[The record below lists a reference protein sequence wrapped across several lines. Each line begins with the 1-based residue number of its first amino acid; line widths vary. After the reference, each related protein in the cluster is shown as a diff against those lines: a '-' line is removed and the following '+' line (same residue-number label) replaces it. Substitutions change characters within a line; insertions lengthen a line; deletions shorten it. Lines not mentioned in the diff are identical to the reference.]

1 MKKNRLNKILGVLL
15 AVALSLS
22 GGFFTGLEMNV
33 TVQAEAATQKISAKK
48 KTVEAGKTF
57 KLKIKNAKGKYTW
70 ESSNRKVAKVK
81 TKSGKSV
88 KIVAVK
94 AGKATITAKRGS
106 TKFKC
111 TVTVKE
117 KQGSGSTVT
126 ATPTPTAEPTPEV
139 IMEHSVS
146 SDSSTVLNIAVG
158 KSMQLKFPAKEVR
171 RFYVHDADKQYVDV
185 TEDGLVTAKAG
196 EGRTVTIHI
205 ESKDYNNYHCKVNIL
220 KSGSKVENPTPQP
233 TVQPTSVVTTV
244 PTYVPVPT
252 ATTVPTYVPVPTVTS
267 APTYVPVPTAT
278 PVPTVTEAPT
288 TTPAPTVTEVP
299 TTTPEPTVTE
309 APTTTPAPT
318 VTEAPTATPEP
329 TATEAPTS
337 TPEPSGKGDLNG
349 ERYDPAKLSATVSLG
364 STYGLLSP
372 HTREAYQ
379 KHLEYSIEDE
389 RGFIKACRD
398 ALEHGAE
405 SFTITFRGYDCDHWW
420 NIFCEKLN
428 NQSELS
434 GYTANGYTASL
445 DDRNHKITIRPQYK
459 DAWKAII
466 YLRYDGYE
474 TDDDIKKLL
483 NAAISL
489 AQEAIDAKGN
499 NAYDVLLYVNNRI
512 CSMTTYSSPIPTE
525 HDCPQRDATGVFYC
539 GDGVCESYT
548 AAMRMILNV
557 LGLEN
562 DTIVNKKGSHIWNRV
577 LLDGTWYHIDVT
589 WNDVEKLGGGFY
601 NSYFMLT
608 ETELLS
614 KNSSSKDPLA
624 HSWYNLYYR

>member
-22 GGFFTGLEMNV
+22 GGFFTGLETGG

-57 KLKIKNAKGKYTW
+57 KLKIKKAKGKYTW
-70 ESSNRKVAKVK
+70 ESSDSKVAKVK
-81 TKSGKSV
+81 TKSGKSA

-106 TKFKC
+106 TIFKC
-111 TVTVKE
+111 SVTVKE
-117 KQGSGSTVT
+117 KKGSGSTVT

-278 PVPTVTEAPT
+278 PAPTVTEAPT
-288 TTPAPTVTEVP
+288 TTPAPTV
-299 TTTPEPTVTE
+299 
-309 APTTTPAPT
+309 
-318 VTEAPTATPEP
+318 
-329 TATEAPTS
+329 TEAPTS

-372 HTREAYQ
+372 YTREAYQ

>member
-70 ESSNRKVAKVK
+70 ESSNSKVAKVK
-81 TKSGKSV
+81 IKSGKSV

-126 ATPTPTAEPTPEV
+126 ATPTPTAEPTPVV

-278 PVPTVTEAPT
+278 PTPAVTEAPT
-288 TTPAPTVTEVP
+288 TTPAPTV
-299 TTTPEPTVTE
+299 
-309 APTTTPAPT
+309 
-318 VTEAPTATPEP
+318 
-329 TATEAPTS
+329 TEAPTS

>member
-70 ESSNRKVAKVK
+70 ESSNSKVAKVK

-171 RFYVHDADKQYVDV
+171 RFYVHDEDKQYVDV

-267 APTYVPVPTAT
+267 APTYVPEPTAT
-278 PVPTVTEAPT
+278 PAPTVTEAPT

-299 TTTPEPTVTE
+299 T
-309 APTTTPAPT
+309 A
-318 VTEAPTATPEP
+318 
-329 TATEAPTS
+329 

>member
-33 TVQAEAATQKISAKK
+33 TVQAEAATQKVSAKK

-70 ESSNRKVAKVK
+70 ESSNSKVAKVK
-81 TKSGKSV
+81 IKSGKSV

-111 TVTVKE
+111 TVTVKK

-126 ATPTPTAEPTPEV
+126 ATPTPA
-139 IMEHSVS
+139 
-146 SDSSTVLNIAVG
+146 
-158 KSMQLKFPAKEVR
+158 
-171 RFYVHDADKQYVDV
+171 
-185 TEDGLVTAKAG
+185 
-196 EGRTVTIHI
+196 
-205 ESKDYNNYHCKVNIL
+205 
-220 KSGSKVENPTPQP
+220 
-233 TVQPTSVVTTV
+233 
-244 PTYVPVPT
+244 
-252 ATTVPTYVPVPTVTS
+252 
-267 APTYVPVPTAT
+267 
-278 PVPTVTEAPT
+278 VTEAPT
-288 TTPAPTVTEVP
+288 TTPEPTATEVP
-299 TTTPEPTVTE
+299 TATPEPT
-309 APTTTPAPT
+309 A
-318 VTEAPTATPEP
+318 TEAPTATPEP